1 MVGWSGGHVVGRSG
15 GQVIGQSGGQ
25 VLELRWVSGPRG
37 N

>member
-1 MVGWSGGHVVGRSG
+1 MVGRSG

-25 VLELRWVSGPRG
+25 VLELRWVSGPGG